1 MSRSSLGV
9 AIVPVSAEDIGRR
22 SYEQRYL
29 IEDKIVYSLVE
40 VINQGIHEQVS
51 HGLLEYE
58 MCVPAFIY
66 GFPRF
71 NVDYV
76 ARKLRELYA
85 DRGFVVKGG
94 GRWVRLVWAQA
105 QDPRTPALGSSRM
118 QVQTTVLS
126 RPPRPPPAPPT
137 PPPSTGGPR
146 SRKRFLPL
154 APAL

>member
-9 AIVPVSAEDIGRR
+9 AIVPVSAADIERR

-76 ARKLRELYA
+76 ARKLRELYV

-94 GRWVRLVWAQA
+94 GQWLRLAWAQA
-105 QDPRTPALGSSRM
+105 QDPRTTQALGSSGM
-118 QVQTTVLS
+118 QGQTMALS
-126 RPPRPPPAPPT
+126 RP

-146 SRKRFLPL
+146 SRKRFPSLP
-154 APAL
+154 PAS